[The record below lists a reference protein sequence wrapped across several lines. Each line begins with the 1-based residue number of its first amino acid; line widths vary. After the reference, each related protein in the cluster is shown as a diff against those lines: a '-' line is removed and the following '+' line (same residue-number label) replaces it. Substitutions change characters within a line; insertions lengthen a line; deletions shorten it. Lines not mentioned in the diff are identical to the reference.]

1 MEAIIIAGGRG
12 SRLKTV
18 WDVPKPLAPI
28 HGRPFL
34 DYLLS
39 SLFNR
44 GVTRF
49 IISVGYKKNLIKD
62 YYRGSKYKIT
72 WSEED
77 LPLGTGGA
85 VKLALEQAINRNVLV
100 VNGDSLFQVDL
111 GELFGFHRKH
121 ISMITSAVKLY
132 TKPFSILNG
141 GLCVINTALKKE
153 LRNHTMF
160 EDLFEIHKP
169 LLFPSHAYFRDIGS
183 PETYA
188 LALSELSKLE

>member
-1 MEAIIIAGGRG
+1 M
-12 SRLKTV
+12 
-18 WDVPKPLAPI
+18 PKCLAPI

-39 SLFNR
+39 SLSHR

-62 YYRGSKYKIT
+62 YYEGSKYRIT

-77 LPLGTGGA
+77 IPLGTGGA
-85 VKLALEQAINRNVLV
+85 VKLALEHVINRNVLV
-100 VNGDSLFQVDL
+100 VNGDTLFQLDL
-111 GELFGFHRKH
+111 GELFSFHRKH
-121 ISMITSAVKLY
+121 ISMVTAAVKLY
-132 TKPFSILNG
+132 TQPFSILNG
-141 GLCVINTALKKE
+141 GVFVINTAMKKE

-160 EDLFEIHKP
+160 EDLFETHKP
-169 LLFPSHAYFRDIGS
+169 LLFPSHDYFRDIGT